1 MEKNHSGRAIPPAD
15 MYANRLASLES
26 AKRWRLEQRSATAV
40 NFLSRNGFEA
50 RFVPNEE
57 EAKAEIIRRIPPN
70 ATIGVG
76 GSITIRQL
84 GVLEALE
91 HAGHTVYDHWRPG
104 LSQDDILAT
113 RRAQLTC
120 DVFLSSV
127 NALTLQ
133 GQLVSTDGVGNR
145 LAAMTFGPIRV
156 ILAVGANKI
165 VDNLDAAFQRIRS
178 VCAPLAL
185 RETGAALPCAQTG
198 LCGSCKSDSRLC
210 RATLI
215 LECKPLQT
223 NMTVLVVGAELGF

>member
-1 MEKNHSGRAIPPAD
+1 MEKNRLGRAIPPAD

-50 RFVPNEE
+50 HFVPNEE
-57 EAKAEIIRRIPPN
+57 EARAEVIRRIPPN
-70 ATIGVG
+70 ATIGAG

-91 HAGHTVYDHWRPG
+91 QAGHMIYDHWRPG
-104 LSQDDILAT
+104 LSQEEILSI

-145 LAAMTFGPIRV
+145 LAAMTFGPSRV
-156 ILAVGANKI
+156 FLVVGANKI
-165 VDNLDAAFQRIRS
+165 VANLASALQRLRS

-198 LCGSCKSDSRLC
+198 ICGSCQSDSRLC

-215 LECKPLQT
+215 LDCKPLQT